1 MMNRQEFITA
11 LRKALSGLPQED
23 AEKSIAFYDEMIS
36 DRIEDGA
43 AEEEAVA
50 AVGSV
55 EETARQILSDVPL
68 AKIVKAKVKPN
79 RSMKI
84 WKIVLIILGSPV
96 WLSLAAA
103 AIAVLLSVY
112 VVIWAVIVSLY
123 CVDIAFALSG
133 IACAVGA
140 FIYAYELPAGISA
153 SVLFF
158 GAGLICAG
166 ISIVLFPGFNRATR
180 CILLFS
186 GKIMTGV
193 KSMFIKKRGG
203 I

>member
-1 MMNRQEFITA
+1 MNRQEFITA
-11 LRKALSGLPQED
+11 LRKALSGLPQEE
-23 AEKSIAFYDEMIS
+23 AEKSISFYDEMIS
-36 DRIEDGA
+36 DRIEEGA

-55 EETARQILSDVPL
+55 EETARQILSDMPL

-79 RSMKI
+79 RSLKI
-84 WKIVLIILGSPV
+84 WEIALIILGSPV
-96 WLSLAAA
+96 WLPLLLA

-112 VVIWAVIVSLY
+112 AVIWAVIISLY
-123 CVDIAFALSG
+123 CVDLAFALSG

-140 FIYAYELPAGISA
+140 FIYAYESSAGISGFL
-153 SVLFF
+153 LFF

-166 ISIVLFPGFNRATR
+166 ISIVLFLGFNRATR

-186 GKIMTGV
+186 GKIMIGV
-193 KSMFIKKRGG
+193 KSMFIKKGEAE
-203 I
+203 